1 DAGGCAGGWPR
12 PPTSG
17 PRSPSSTS
25 RWSTTTSR
33 PPPARWSRSSTGS
46 GGVPSMAVTRVSRS
60 ETTDDRAQDRR
71 PAGPGRLQ
79 VHPGHPGRPPGQA
92 DQRLLQP
99 ARRGHRRVRAA
110 DVRRR
115 PQPQGPLGRPPG
127 AGRGQAELG
136 ASGRGR
142 RVHQIATVA
151 QPADGP
157 GGSPPRTVLAGA
169 RVLLGVSGGIAAYKA
184 AELAR
189 GLMGGGAEGQ
199 PLLTESAERM
209 VTRAT
214 FAALTGRRV
223 PASVWDDPAAVS
235 HVELARW
242 GPGLVVAPAT
252 AHTLGRLAAG
262 LADDL
267 LTNVALA
274 FAGPVVVAPAMHTE
288 MWEHPATRANLETL
302 TGRGV
307 LVVPPASGPLTS
319 GDVGPGRLAELDD
332 LVAGV
337 AAALAPARSLA
348 GTRLLVSLGGT
359 REPLDPVRYLGNRSS
374 GRMGAAIVA
383 EALARG
389 AGRTAWPS
397 ATAVDPP
404 AGAALVRVETAQQ
417 LYDAV
422 LAEAGTQD
430 VLIMAAA
437 VADFRPKRVAE
448 GKLKKEQGVPE
459 VVLEATPDTLA

>member
-1 DAGGCAGGWPR
+1 
-12 PPTSG
+12 
-17 PRSPSSTS
+17 
-25 RWSTTTSR
+25 
-33 PPPARWSRSSTGS
+33 
-46 GGVPSMAVTRVSRS
+46 
-60 ETTDDRAQDRR
+60 
-71 PAGPGRLQ
+71 
-79 VHPGHPGRPPGQA
+79 
-92 DQRLLQP
+92 
-99 ARRGHRRVRAA
+99 
-110 DVRRR
+110 
-115 PQPQGPLGRPPG
+115 
-127 AGRGQAELG
+127 
-136 ASGRGR
+136 
-142 RVHQIATVA
+142 VA
-151 QPADGP
+151 QPAGGP
-157 GGSPPRTVLAGA
+157 GGSPLAGA

-189 GLMGGGAEGQ
+189 ELMRAGAEVQ

-242 GPGLVVAPAT
+242 GQVLVVAPAT
-252 AHTLGRLAAG
+252 AHTLARLAAG

-383 EALARG
+383 EALRRG
-389 AGRTAWPS
+389 AEV
-397 ATAVDPP
+397 TAVAAATTVEPP
-404 AGAALVRVETAQQ
+404 AGARLVRVETAQQ

-422 LAEAGTQD
+422 LADADAQD
-430 VLIMAAA
+430 VLVMAAA

-448 GKLKKEQGVPE
+448 GKLKKDQGVPE
-459 VVLEATPDTLA
+459 VVLEPTPDTLAELGRRRRPDQVLVGFAAETGDHLAGARRKLEAKRLDLVVLNHVEGAHSAFGADDADAYLVDADTVEELPRTSKAAIAAHLLDRVEALLARR

>member
-1 DAGGCAGGWPR
+1 
-12 PPTSG
+12 
-17 PRSPSSTS
+17 
-25 RWSTTTSR
+25 
-33 PPPARWSRSSTGS
+33 
-46 GGVPSMAVTRVSRS
+46 M
-60 ETTDDRAQDRR
+60 
-71 PAGPGRLQ
+71 
-79 VHPGHPGRPPGQA
+79 
-92 DQRLLQP
+92 
-99 ARRGHRRVRAA
+99 
-110 DVRRR
+110 
-115 PQPQGPLGRPPG
+115 
-127 AGRGQAELG
+127 
-136 ASGRGR
+136 
-142 RVHQIATVA
+142 
-151 QPADGP
+151 
-157 GGSPPRTVLAGA
+157 LAGA
-169 RVLLGVSGGIAAYKA
+169 RVLLGVTGGIAAYKA

-189 GLMGGGAEGQ
+189 ELQRAGAEVQ

-209 VTRAT
+209 VSRAT

-223 PASVWDDPAAVS
+223 PASVWDDPAAVE
-235 HVELARW
+235 HVALARW
-242 GPGLVVAPAT
+242 GQVLVVAPAT
-252 AHTLGRLAAG
+252 AHTLARLAAG

-274 FAGPVVVAPAMHTE
+274 FGGPVVVAPAMHTE
-288 MWEHPATRANLETL
+288 MWEHPATRANLATL
-302 TGRGV
+302 EGRGV

-337 AAALAPARSLA
+337 AAALGAAREAPGTSPDSGLA

-389 AGRTAWPS
+389 AEV
-397 ATAVDPP
+397 TAVAAAATVDLP
-404 AGAALVRVETAQQ
+404 AGARVVRVETAQQ

-422 LAEAGTQD
+422 LAEAGAQD

-448 GKLKKEQGVPE
+448 GKLKKDQGVPE
-459 VVLEATPDTLA
+459 VVLEPTPDTLAELGRRRRPDQVLVGFAAETGDHLAGARRKLEAKHLDLVVLNHVEGAHSAFGADDADAYLVDATTVEELPRAAKAAIAARLLDRVEALRAARA